1 MPNTEQTAI
10 LTADGQV
17 KAGPGYVSWIL
28 VVAEGTGGA
37 WQLNDGLT
45 DGGSGSDLVSGVEA
59 ANTTHFIRFGA
70 LNDGALR
77 FGTGIFADIPGT
89 NVTLTVGYA

>member
-10 LTADGQV
+10 VSSDGQV
-17 KAGPGYVSWIL
+17 KAGPGHVSWIL
-28 VVAEGTGGA
+28 VATGGTGGA

-45 DGGSGSDLVSGVEA
+45 DGGSATDLVSGIEA
-59 ANTTHFIRFGA
+59 ADTTHFIRFGA

>member
-10 LTADGQV
+10 MTSDGQV

-37 WQLNDGLT
+37 WQLNDST
-45 DGGSGSDLVSGVEA
+45 DDGGTDLITGVEA

-77 FGTGIFADIPGT
+77 FGTGIYADIPGT